1 MITLTVEIC
10 KRYLGE
16 DDSNGVA
23 GDSPQLDDP
32 EVFVGVVPRASVE
45 LDIVFTLSVDIFL
58 ENFPPVQ
65 RGGPGV
71 FPHQPRLLTDR
82 PLLAGRVRALTEV
95 VRALRQYAGVLVI
108 APAAAAAAANKEVLR
123 KLFLDFNYSVSQH
136 NNELE
141 QNNIDS

>member
-16 DDSNGVA
+16 DHSNGVA
-23 GDSPQLDDP
+23 GDSSQFDDP
-32 EVFVGVVPRASVE
+32 EVFVVVVASVE
-45 LDIVFTLSVDIFL
+45 LHIVFTLSVDIFL

-82 PLLAGRVRALTEV
+82 PLLAGRVGALTEV
-95 VRALRQYAGVLVI
+95 VGALRQDAGVLVI
-108 APAAAAAAANKEVLR
+108 APAAAAAAANKEVLT
-123 KLFLDFNYSVSQH
+123 SQSTRRTFFYIAII
-136 NNELE
+136 
-141 QNNIDS
+141 QF